1 MSKGKT
7 ATTRVVLTRAEYNQL
22 ALADRVFPF
31 DRITQGTIER
41 FKLKHEDLR
50 TIPNGDLIILSVA

>member
-7 ATTRVVLTRAEYNQL
+7 ATTRVILTKEEYNEL
-22 ALADRVFPF
+22 VLADRVFPF
-31 DRITQGTIER
+31 DRITIGNIER

-50 TIPNGDLIILSVA
+50 SIPNVDLVILSAT